1 MEHQKHKLSEYDETI
16 RLVLESGGE
25 FRLYPRGTSMLPLLV
40 QGRDSV
46 VLRSIAAPPEKGDIL
61 FYRRDD
67 GSYVLHRMIGRDADG
82 YVLCGDNHTTL
93 EHGITDSHLIGVVT
107 RIYRADQCIEPESFR
122 YRLYVRLWSC
132 FAVRRVYC
140 RLRRLKRQLRTSFS

>member
-1 MEHQKHKLSEYDETI
+1 MQKHKLSQYDETI

-46 VLRSIAAPPEKGDIL
+46 VLKKITEHPRKGDIL

-67 GSYVLHRMIGRDADG
+67 GAYVLHRVVGEDSAG
-82 YVLCGDNHTTL
+82 YILCGDNHTAL
-93 EHGITDSHLIGVVT
+93 EHGVTDGHLIGIVT
-107 RIYRADQCIEPESFR
+107 RIYRGEKPIEPASLPYRFYVWLWGFFSFR
-122 YRLYVRLWSC
+122 KIYCRLWS
-132 FAVRRVYC
+132 AKR
-140 RLRRLKRQLRTSFS
+140 RLRRSRS